1 MELIESIAKAVQN
14 VMNRFLTDVGECPN
28 CDNGKLM
35 IWKSPNREGEL
46 RCPPTCPDCG
56 FSERLAKGTT
66 LSDVDA
72 TELAAKNAA
81 KDYLYNNSIVSNKEV
96 FKYTFKGF
104 NDSQAERKQA
114 KFFASKMADRIVSG
128 NTVHATLVGGPGR
141 GKTHLAMSI
150 CYNVLARTNYKKKV
164 AFVDW
169 RELLDVVKAG
179 MHENSK
185 DVQAYGDNLI
195 NEFAKADIVVLDDLG
210 SERGTDYDKDLIDK
224 FWRIREDKTV
234 ITTTNLT
241 IRELS
246 DSYSSRMTSRMQ
258 KHAKDATFVMTG
270 IDDYRKGR

>member
-1 MELIESIAKAVQN
+1 
-14 VMNRFLTDVGECPN
+14 MNRFLIEVGKCPN
-28 CDNGKLM
+28 CDDGKLM
-35 IWKSPNREGEL
+35 VWKSPNRDGGL

-81 KDYLYNNSIVSNKEV
+81 KDYLHQNSIVSNKSV
-96 FKYTFKGF
+96 FKYTFKTF
-104 NDSQAERKQA
+104 VDDREEQKQA
-114 KFFASKMADRIVSG
+114 KLFATKMANRIISG
-128 NTVHATLVGGPGR
+128 DTTHVTLVGAPGR

-150 CYNVLARTNYKKKV
+150 CYSVLARTNYKKKV

-169 RELLDVVKAG
+169 RELLDIVKAG

-210 SERGTDYDKDLIDK
+210 AERGTDYDKNLIDK

-241 IRELS
+241 IAELKK
-246 DSYSSRMTSRMQ
+246 SYSDRMTSRMQ